1 VTAELAYGIYATL
14 FAAAVG
20 LVLLCP
26 GARRRYTRAG
36 AVLAV
41 GSVALLLT
49 ELTARL
55 RVGESMSGLFYV
67 FALLA
72 VLSAGRVI
80 TTVRPVYAAL
90 YLVVTVLA
98 VAGLLVLA
106 EAEFLAAALII
117 VYAGAI
123 VVTYVFVIMLA
134 QQSRDSEYDVTSRE
148 PRAAV
153 GAGFLLTAAI
163 CGVIAQTHWT
173 EAAAAAPAPEGNTVA
188 VASVLLS
195 TYAISLEVAGVLL
208 LVAIVGAIYV
218 VRRDSDTD
226 TREARQP

>member
-1 VTAELAYGIYATL
+1 MTAELAYGVYATL

-26 GARRRYTRAG
+26 RAHRRYVRAG
-36 AVLAV
+36 AVLAI
-41 GSVALLLT
+41 GGAALLLT
-49 ELTARL
+49 DLASRL
-55 RVGESMSGLFYV
+55 PVGESISGLFYV

-72 VLSAGRVI
+72 ILSAGRVI
-80 TTVRPVYAAL
+80 TTTRPVYAAL

-106 EAEFLAAALII
+106 DAEFLAAALVI

-134 QQSRDSEYDVTSRE
+134 QQSRAAEYDATTRE
-148 PRAAV
+148 PIAAV
-153 GAGFLLTAAI
+153 AAGFLLTAAI
-163 CGVIAQTHWT
+163 CGVIAQMRWT
-173 EAAAAAPAPEGNTVA
+173 DVVVMPSPAEGNTVA

-195 TYAISLEVAGVLL
+195 TYAICLEVAGVLL
-208 LVAIVGAIYV
+208 LVAIVGAIYI
-218 VRRDSDTD
+218 VRRETD
-226 TREARQP
+226 TEEARQT

>member
-1 VTAELAYGIYATL
+1 MTAELAYGIYATL

-20 LVLLCP
+20 LVLICP
-26 GARRRYTRAG
+26 GTRRRYARAG
-36 AVLAV
+36 AVLAI

-49 ELTARL
+49 DLTARF
-55 RVGESMSGLFYV
+55 GAGAGINGFFYI

-72 VLSAGRVI
+72 ILSAGRVI
-80 TTVRPVYAAL
+80 TTSRPVYAAL

-106 EAEFLAAALII
+106 EAEFLAAALVI

-134 QQSRDSEYDVTSRE
+134 QQSRTAEYDATTRE
-148 PRAAV
+148 PAAAV
-153 GAGFLLTAAI
+153 AAGFLLTAAI
-163 CGVIAQTHWT
+163 CGVIAQSRWVDAMVAT
-173 EAAAAAPAPEGNTVA
+173 PAPEGNTVA
-188 VASVLLS
+188 VAGVLLS

-208 LVAIVGAIYV
+208 LVAIVGAIYI
-218 VRRDSDTD
+218 VRRESDTQ
-226 TREARQP
+226 EARP

>member
-1 VTAELAYGIYATL
+1 VTAELAYGVYATL

-26 GARRRYTRAG
+26 GAHRRYTRAG
-36 AVLAV
+36 AVLAI

-49 ELTARL
+49 DLTGRL
-55 RVGESMSGLFYV
+55 GAGAGIDGFFYV

-72 VLSAGRVI
+72 ILSAGRVV
-80 TTVRPVYAAL
+80 TTTRPVYAAL

-106 EAEFLAAALII
+106 EAEFLAAALVI

-134 QQSRDSEYDVTSRE
+134 QQSGATEYDTTARE
-148 PRAAV
+148 PTAAV
-153 GAGFLLTAAI
+153 AAGFLLTAAI
-163 CGVIAQTHWT
+163 CGAIAQTRWT
-173 EAAAAAPAPEGNTVA
+173 DAIVTTPAPEGNTLA

-208 LVAIVGAIYV
+208 LVAIVGAIYI
-218 VRRDSDTD
+218 VRRDADTQ
-226 TREARQP
+226 EAQQT